1 MILINFFFFSTVE
14 IWDSRDVRRIKE
26 QKKGSTDSLLISLSS
41 VLTEINSF
49 AVAQQNLKKEVAHLP
64 IILSIDIK
72 GRRLRHSTEAQE
84 KLADQLKS
92 TFKERLYTEP
102 IESSPRKSTQ
112 SAQIPSPEKL
122 KNYVFV
128 KAVKEIVDDDSDDD
142 DYKEEENEDH
152 DHKVTGSDKV
162 HLVVVTGKSLIIKRR
177 FLVAE
182 AAAAEAAEEA
192 AEAAAKVAEKTAAKE
207 TTAAS
212 TDDKDDNNDKDVD
225 DKEDQKSTPKTPEIP
240 TPLAPSL
247 AGLTNNFTTYP
258 LKDDLNFQNLF
269 QSTTFNKTIS
279 ADESTFWRVFS
290 ADTVGESSDENDE
303 NADSDKTAQPPT
315 ASIDHLSTLTQ
326 SRLVHVYK
334 DITIPN
340 QIYDPLR
347 LWAAGVQLVSV
358 NWNLQSKTR
367 RHSAYKTLDDGIPA
381 ALNEALFELVDPQ
394 NCGYLLKPP
403 WLISS
408 SSPSS
413 SPSSSH
419 SSSPP
424 SSSVPKTQLEI
435 TICSAVFPALKK
447 RWFTGDHQQEEFAV
461 EVKLY
466 GSSAHCTY
474 PITRPFEWST
484 RLLDAKTEAV
494 FEANCPGGH
503 GRLMVLTWN
512 ESAQLAPPSL
522 PPLTTDL
529 TFVLFKLER
538 NGQLYG
544 RKMIALKAMQTG
556 NLCLTD
562 DDHF

>member
-92 TFKERLYTEP
+92 TFKERLYTES
-102 IESSPRKSTQ
+102 IESSPGKSTQ
-112 SAQIPSPEKL
+112 STQISSPEEL

-142 DYKEEENEDH
+142 DDDKEEENEDH
-152 DHKVTGSDKV
+152 DDKVTGSNKV

-192 AEAAAKVAEKTAAKE
+192 EEAAEAAAKVAEKTAAKE

-212 TDDKDDNNDKDVD
+212 TDDKDDNDDKDVD
-225 DKEDQKSTPKTPEIP
+225 DKEDQKSTPKTPEIS
-240 TPLAPSL
+240 TPLAPFL
-247 AGLTNNFTTYP
+247 AGLINYFTTYP
-258 LKDDLNFQNLF
+258 LKDDLNFENLLEH
-269 QSTTFNKTIS
+269 TFFNETIS
-279 ADESTFWRVFS
+279 ANESTFWKVLS
-290 ADTVGESSDENDE
+290 ANTAGESSESAKS
-303 NADSDKTAQPPT
+303 ADSDKSPAQPPT

-334 DITIPN
+334 DITVPD

-381 ALNEALFELVDPQ
+381 ALNEALFELADPQ

-408 SSPSS
+408 SPSS
-413 SPSSSH
+413 SPS
-419 SSSPP
+419 

-447 RWFTGDHQQEEFAV
+447 RWFTGDLPEEFAV
-461 EVKLY
+461 EMKLY